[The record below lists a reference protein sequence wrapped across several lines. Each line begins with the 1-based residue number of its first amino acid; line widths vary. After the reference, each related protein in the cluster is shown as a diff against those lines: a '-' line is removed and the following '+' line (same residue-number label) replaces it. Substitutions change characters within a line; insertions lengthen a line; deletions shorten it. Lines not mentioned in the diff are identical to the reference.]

1 MPIFP
6 ISIESLHG
14 RRAAQLDVRNVVLA
28 GWTGRDRA
36 AMEHHIQELEAI
48 GIKRPATI
56 PVYYR
61 VAAARVT
68 LDTAIQ
74 VTGEHTSGEVEF
86 VLAMCDGELLVGVGS
101 DHTDRQA
108 ETHGIT
114 LSKQLCDKPIAATFW
129 PFAEVRDHWDDLILR
144 ATIVTDGQHEL
155 YQEGALA
162 KMLPAEQLIRD
173 HDPAQALAATTMLFG
188 GTQGAIGGIRPADR
202 FEGELE
208 DPRLNRRLAFGYDI
222 ERLPVRG

>member
-1 MPIFP
+1 MPILP
-6 ISIESLHG
+6 ITIESLNG

-36 AMEHHIQELEAI
+36 AMEHHIRELEAI

-68 LDTAIQ
+68 LATAIQ
-74 VTGEHTSGEVEF
+74 VTGEQTSGEVEF
-86 VLAMCDGELLVGVGS
+86 VLALCDGELLVGVGS

-114 LSKQLCDKPIAATFW
+114 LSKQLCDKPLAATFW
-129 PFAEVRDHWDDLILR
+129 PFAEVRDHWDELILR
-144 ATIVTDGQHEL
+144 ATIVTAGKREL

-173 HDPAQALAATTMLFG
+173 HDPARALAATAMLFG
-188 GTQGAIGGIRPADR
+188 GTQGAVGGIRPADR